1 MLVVRAPRNAAAGF
15 RRSWPTL
22 RITGAAM
29 TCSPS
34 QSAPR
39 VDLPEA
45 RERIR
50 TRALALLGQNPA
62 DPSLALPSTD
72 PAGADAALAT
82 SLMDLY
88 RRTSDADVFDCLV
101 KWVGPQ
107 LQLRI
112 RSRLRGMGA
121 MFDAQEILQDTIV
134 NIYRYPDRFL
144 ASRAG
149 AFAAWSSTIVDNA
162 IRRHMRRQRQGLDL
176 ALSEPEFLQQQAD
189 LGAREPSL
197 AVQEREECSATASA
211 FSLVLSCYLTAYQT
225 LSERE
230 RFVLQMV
237 EVRSMRYAALAAVLA
252 IRPEALKMIVFRAR
266 KRIFDRTSQLLGVR
280 RSIDVDVVAGT
291 RPGWHGLAIA

>member
-1 MLVVRAPRNAAAGF
+1 
-15 RRSWPTL
+15 
-22 RITGAAM
+22 M
-29 TCSPS
+29 TCYPS

-39 VDLPEA
+39 ADLPEA

-62 DPSLALPSTD
+62 DPALTPR
-72 PAGADAALAT
+72 PADAASAEAALAT
-82 SLMDLY
+82 GMMDLY
-88 RRTSDADVFDCLV
+88 RRTGDAEVFDCLV

-107 LQLRI
+107 LLMRI

-162 IRRHMRRQRQGLDL
+162 IRRHMRRQRQGPDV
-176 ALSEPEFLQQQAD
+176 ALSAPEFLQEQAD
-189 LGAREPSL
+189 VGAREPSL
-197 AVQEREECSATASA
+197 AVQEREECSATANA
-211 FSLVLSCYLTAYQT
+211 FSLLLSCYLTAFQT

-237 EVRSMRYAALAAVLA
+237 EVRCMRYAALAAVLA

-266 KRIFDRTSQLLGVR
+266 KRIFDRTSQLLGTR
-280 RSIDVDVVAGT
+280 DRLAAVAAGGP
-291 RPGWHGLAIA
+291 RPGVSALVAFG